1 MTITSLH
8 SVPVAV
14 TGGGHGIGRA
24 IAEHFARAGARVAIG
39 DIDAGA
45 AQTLAASIGGGAIG
59 VALDVAD
66 RDAFAAFLD
75 AAENSHGPLGVM
87 VNNAGVDWMG
97 PFHEEPDD
105 VSRRE
110 LEVNLMGTILGSR
123 LALQRMLPR
132 RQGHL
137 VNIASGVGRVPLPH
151 SAVYSA
157 TKHGVVGLTESLRL
171 EYRESGLGFSL
182 VQPAQVETAML
193 EGQVRPRLLPV
204 VTPDDVAS
212 AVLDAV
218 RRDRFEV
225 WVPSSQA
232 ITFKLSTLLPR
243 RARESI
249 LRALGIDRIAGEAD
263 ASARRGYHERTF
275 GSRD

>member
-1 MTITSLH
+1 
-8 SVPVAV
+8 
-14 TGGGHGIGRA
+14 
-24 IAEHFARAGARVAIG
+24 
-39 DIDAGA
+39 
-45 AQTLAASIGGGAIG
+45 
-59 VALDVAD
+59 
-66 RDAFAAFLD
+66 
-75 AAENSHGPLGVM
+75 
-87 VNNAGVDWMG
+87 
-97 PFHEEPDD
+97 
-105 VSRRE
+105 
-110 LEVNLMGTILGSR
+110 MGTILGSR

-171 EYRESGLGFSL
+171 EYRGSGLGFSL

-193 EGQVRPRLLPV
+193 EGQARPRLLPV

-249 LRALGIDRIAGEAD
+249 LRAIGIDRIAGEAD

-275 GSRD
+275 GSRE